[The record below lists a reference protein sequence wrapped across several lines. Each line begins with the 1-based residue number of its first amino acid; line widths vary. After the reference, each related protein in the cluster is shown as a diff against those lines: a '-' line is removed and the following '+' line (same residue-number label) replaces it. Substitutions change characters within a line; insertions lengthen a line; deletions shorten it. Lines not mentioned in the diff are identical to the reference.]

1 MWRLVWQNF
10 RLGQKHSVTLLLQ
23 FLTCV
28 LNRVKFLDFFFF
40 FFRLCAVGLWRPFT
54 VKPNWVRGDCPVP
67 SLAEGPINQG
77 IHRLSHL
84 CLPSSWLRPSA
95 FRLWVFTAQMYP
107 STPPSGRQPPSRL
120 SDRWVRCTLPLGL
133 CAALSAW
140 EGVRGTSF

>member
-1 MWRLVWQNF
+1 MGNAKICVTEF

-28 LNRVKFLDFFFF
+28 LNRVKFLYFC
-40 FFRLCAVGLWRPFT
+40 RLCVVRLQRPFT
-54 VKPNWVRGDCPVP
+54 VKPNWVRGDCPFP

-84 CLPSSWLRPSA
+84 CLPSSWLRPTA
-95 FRLWVFTAQMYP
+95 YQLRVFTAQMYP
-107 STPPSGRQPPSRL
+107 STPPSGRQPPSRF
-120 SDRWVRCTLPLGL
+120 SNRWVRCTLPLGL

>member
-1 MWRLVWQNF
+1 MWRLVWQN
-10 RLGQKHSVTLLLQ
+10 LDWDKSTVLLSCSS
-23 FLTCV
+23 FWHVFWIEWSFST
-28 LNRVKFLDFFFF
+28 F
-40 FFRLCAVGLWRPFT
+40 FFRLCAVGLRRPFT

-140 EGVRGTSF
+140 EGVGGTSF